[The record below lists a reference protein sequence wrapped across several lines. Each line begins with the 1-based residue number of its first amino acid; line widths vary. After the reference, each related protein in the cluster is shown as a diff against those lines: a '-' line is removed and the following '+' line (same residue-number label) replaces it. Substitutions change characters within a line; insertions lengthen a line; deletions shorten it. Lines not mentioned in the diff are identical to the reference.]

1 MKERR
6 LLIVRQ
12 TENYRELVTSR
23 RLQFRPQAM
32 HAMEA
37 MTAWG
42 FQLGEVGVMACQSN
56 QPFNEVLETGVRVIG
71 TGLPADADPELV
83 LKVVADF
90 CPTHLILQV
99 PEPRYFRWAIR
110 NQIRIMALFEQ
121 PFDTLSLQ
129 TRWANYRLSK
139 LLNHTLVDWV
149 GNQGVGACQSL
160 LQMGVLSSKVVP
172 WSWPQPITQ
181 RQFEPRQLRSA
192 LTSSR
197 TALRLVYQGGISS
210 SKGLGDL
217 LIAMAHL
224 LSKGRSVQL
233 LAIGKGE
240 TDRFRAQARRLQLAD
255 KIEFVEHL
263 SEQERL
269 NRIHTAD
276 MLVVP
281 SRHDYPESSPSLL
294 YDGLMTC
301 TPIVASDHP
310 LFLEVLHHGTNAMI
324 FPAGNA
330 RALAHR
336 IERLTHQPQLYAQ
349 LSEAGLKLEST
360 QQTSM
365 SWAELINRWLQDGSD
380 DRLWL
385 QQQSLRSQMNSASQ
399 PQRMPTKVT
408 VLTRSA

>member
-23 RLQFRPQAM
+23 RLQFRPEAM
-32 HAMEA
+32 HAIEA
-37 MTAWG
+37 MTTWG

-56 QPFNEVLETGVRVIG
+56 RPYNEVLDTGIRVIG
-71 TGLPADADPELV
+71 TGLPGDAEPEQV
-83 LKVVADF
+83 LKVIADF
-90 CPTHLILQV
+90 CPTDLILQV
-99 PEPRYFRWAIR
+99 PEPKYFRWAMR

-121 PFDTLSLQ
+121 PFNTLSLQ

-160 LQMGVLSSKVVP
+160 LQMGVTADKVVP
-172 WSWPQPITQ
+172 WSWPQPVAK

-192 LTSSR
+192 LASSR
-197 TALRLVYQGGISS
+197 TALRLVYQGAITT

-217 LIAMAHL
+217 LVAMAHL
-224 LSKGRSVQL
+224 ISNGHSVKL

-240 TDRFRAQARRLQLAD
+240 IDRFKTQARRLQLAD

-263 SEQERL
+263 SEQARL
-269 NRIHTAD
+269 DRIHTAD
-276 MLVVP
+276 VLVLP
-281 SRHDYPESSPSLL
+281 SRHEQPEASPSLL

-310 LFLEVLHHGTNAMI
+310 LFLGVLHHGINAMI

-336 IERLTHQPQLYAQ
+336 IERLARQPQLYAQ
-349 LSEAGLKLEST
+349 LSEAGLRVEATL
-360 QQTSM
+360 QTPA
-365 SWAELINRWLQDGSD
+365 SWSELIDRWIQGGSD
-380 DRLWL
+380 DRQWL
-385 QQQSLRSQMNSASQ
+385 RQQSLHAQVSSKPRSLKQ
-399 PQRMPTKVT
+399 PTKVN